1 MTLSDRPLLPSHHV
15 SMQSLLTVAIGSA
28 LSAVGEAGRSSP
40 LVLGTL
46 AARHN
51 AAQPM
56 DRPRVLP

>member
-15 SMQSLLTVAIGSA
+15 SMQSLLTVAIGST

-40 LVLGTL
+40 LVLGKL
-46 AARHN
+46 ARN
-51 AAQPM
+51 DAAQPM